1 MNVILVGTDDAL
13 LEGLAQ
19 SFAANGLTPHVV
31 GTLYE
36 ACEVAADAP
45 PIMAVIDRHIAAKS
59 GGDALSIQLAPGGS
73 LVLYSSGADHEIM
86 ATPAVLQRSIL
97 AELTLPLERNRLMAL
112 ATHVCERAVATGRAR
127 TSRSNMEAEDGR
139 RDRRAS

>member
-19 SFAANGLTPHVV
+19 SLAASGLTPHVV

-36 ACEVAADAP
+36 ACEVAADAA
-45 PIMAVIDRHIAAKS
+45 PIMVVIDRQTAARS

-73 LVLYSSGADHEIM
+73 IVLYAGSAHDETIV
-86 ATPAVLQRSIL
+86 TPSILQRSVL
-97 AELTLPLERNRLMAL
+97 AELSLPLERHRLVAL
-112 ATHVCERAVATGRAR
+112 ATHVRERAITTGRDSVFHPPLEVR
-127 TSRSNMEAEDGR
+127 L
-139 RDRRAS
+139 

>member
-19 SFAANGLTPHVV
+19 SFATNGLTPHVA

-36 ACEVAADAP
+36 ACELAADNA
-45 PIMAVIDRHIAAKS
+45 PIMVLIDRKMAAES

-73 LVLYSSGADHEIM
+73 LVLYAGNAQDQLV
-86 ATPAVLQRSIL
+86 ATPGILQRSVL
-97 AELTLPLERNRLMAL
+97 AELTLPLERNRLVAL
-112 ATHVCERAVATGRAR
+112 ATHVRERAVTTGRDTRIQPSLEAR
-127 TSRSNMEAEDGR
+127 P
-139 RDRRAS
+139 

>member
-19 SFAANGLTPHVV
+19 SFAASGLTPHVV

-36 ACEVAADAP
+36 ACEVAADAA
-45 PIMAVIDRHIAAKS
+45 PIMVVIDRQMAARS

-73 LVLYSSGADHEIM
+73 LVLYAGAD
-86 ATPAVLQRSIL
+86 ADNAAPTPAILQRSVL
-97 AELTLPLERNRLMAL
+97 AELTLPLERNRLVAL
-112 ATHVCERAVATGRAR
+112 AVHVRERAVTTGRSTPR
-127 TSRSNMEAEDGR
+127 ISPPEIRP
-139 RDRRAS
+139 

>member
-19 SFAANGLTPHVV
+19 SFATSGLTPHVV

-36 ACEVAADAP
+36 ACEVAADTA
-45 PIMAVIDRHIAAKS
+45 PIMVVIDRHIAAQS

-73 LVLYSSGADHEIM
+73 LVLYRGSAEEEVV
-86 ATPAVLQRSIL
+86 ATPAILQRSIL
-97 AELTLPLERNRLMAL
+97 AELTLPLERNRLVAL
-112 ATHVCERAVATGRAR
+112 VVHVRERAVETGRVR
-127 TSRSNMEAEDGR
+127 TPSPGLEAEGQAR
-139 RDRRAS
+139 RL